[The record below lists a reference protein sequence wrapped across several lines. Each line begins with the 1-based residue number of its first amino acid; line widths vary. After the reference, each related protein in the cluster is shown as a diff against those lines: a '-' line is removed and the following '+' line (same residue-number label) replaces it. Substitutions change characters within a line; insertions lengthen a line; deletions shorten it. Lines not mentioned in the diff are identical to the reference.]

1 MSDLQE
7 EQDVLQEE
15 IDELDAQ
22 LVEVIASV
30 GLMEEQIEDTQEQIV
45 QAQEDYDAA
54 KAQEEAQYQA
64 MKARLRYL
72 YEKGDTSYME
82 LLTKASNW
90 SDMLNQ
96 AEYIEKLHEYDQK
109 MLNAYIAIK
118 EEVEVKKNQLED
130 KKSEL
135 ESQRYELKQ
144 EEAAME
150 EMLEEKKAVSADYDT
165 QIAKVRQEAAAYKA
179 QIKQQNAELKQL
191 DEEENAI
198 IKAEEER
205 RKKEE
210 EARKK
215 QEEAKKAQGGQQDS
229 SSSTSSSASSSGSSS
244 GSGSSGGGSKTVPP
258 ATGSTGTDIA
268 QYACQFVGNPYVL
281 GGTSLTDGADCS
293 GFIWAVYKQYGY
305 SLPRTSTAQRSAA
318 QGSAGREVS
327 YEEAQPGDIICYAG
341 HVALYLGGG
350 ADRACQ
356 HGPHRHQIR
365 LCHLPAHPYGAP
377 DCGIM
382 IRTGTCIG
390 KFSLPVAYA
399 LEGRIFVWREN
410 GGKKRWFIRFTPAA
424 LWTATETGS
433 GISTALFPNWTISK
447 SWG

>member
-30 GLMEEQIEDTQEQIV
+30 GLMEEQSEDTQEQIV

-305 SLPRTSTAQRSAA
+305 SLPRTSTAQRSA
-318 QGSAGREVS
+318 GREVS

-350 ADRACQ
+350 RIVHASTA
-356 HGPHRHQIR
+356 
-365 LCHLPAHPYGAP
+365 
-377 DCGIM
+377 
-382 IRTGTCIG
+382 RTGIKYG
-390 KFSLPVAYA
+390 YA
-399 LEGRIFVWREN
+399 TYRPILTVRRIV
-410 GGKKRWFIRFTPAA
+410 G
-424 LWTATETGS
+424 
-433 GISTALFPNWTISK
+433 
-447 SWG
+447 

>member
-1 MSDLQE
+1 MRKKWTGLTAFFLAFFLAFQPVYAKTREQIQQEREEKKQEQQSTQSKYNETQGKLSDLQE

-215 QEEAKKAQGGQQDS
+215 QEEEAKKAQVGQQDS
-229 SSSTSSSASSSGSSS
+229 SSSASSSGSSS

-305 SLPRTSTAQRSAA
+305 SLPRTSTAQRSA
-318 QGSAGREVS
+318 GREVS

-350 ADRACQ
+350 RIVHASTA
-356 HGPHRHQIR
+356 
-365 LCHLPAHPYGAP
+365 
-377 DCGIM
+377 
-382 IRTGTCIG
+382 RTGIKYG
-390 KFSLPVAYA
+390 YA
-399 LEGRIFVWREN
+399 TYRPILTVRRIV
-410 GGKKRWFIRFTPAA
+410 G
-424 LWTATETGS
+424 
-433 GISTALFPNWTISK
+433 
-447 SWG
+447 